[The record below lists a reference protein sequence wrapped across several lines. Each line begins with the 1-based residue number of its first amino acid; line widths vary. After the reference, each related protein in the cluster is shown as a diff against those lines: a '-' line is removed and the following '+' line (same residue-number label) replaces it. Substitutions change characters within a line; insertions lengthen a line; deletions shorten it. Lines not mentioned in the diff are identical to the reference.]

1 VREQSVRILVVLA
14 LAAWLGIA
22 CNASDAT
29 STSNRA
35 ATGIARTA
43 EPTATSAPPSTPTP
57 QPNIILP
64 GAWDAPPASTDMPPP
79 ALSAASAVV
88 LDEASGTVLWQK
100 AGDDIRAPASLTKIA
115 TAVLAL
121 EHGDLGAPVTVD
133 VDSRTMYRS
142 TLMGLLPGDTFT
154 LRDLLYGMMLPSG
167 NDAAL
172 AIGRHLAGSDA
183 AFVSQMN
190 ALAGRLG
197 LWDTHFANPHGLGAR
212 DHVTS
217 ARDVAMLSRYAMSV
231 PGFAEIVGT
240 PYWTARGSR
249 EIGLSNI
256 NTFLFSYPG
265 ADGLKTGYTRRAGS
279 TLSASAVRDGHRI
292 YVVLLNAPSR
302 ESDAYAL
309 MDWAFTAFQWDPSG
323 VAQ

>member
-1 VREQSVRILVVLA
+1 MRFLLTLA
-14 LAAWLGIA
+14 VAAFSLTA
-22 CNASDAT
+22 CNATDANT
-29 STSNRA
+29 TSNRA

-43 EPTATSAPPSTPTP
+43 EPAATLAPPSTPTP
-57 QPNIILP
+57 QPNIVLP
-64 GAWDAPPASTDMPPP
+64 GPWDAPPSPIDMPPP

-88 LDEASGTVLWQK
+88 LDEASGAVLWHK
-100 AGDDIRAPASLTKIA
+100 AGDDVRAPASLTKIA
-115 TAVLAL
+115 TAVIAL
-121 EHGDLGAPVTVD
+121 ETGNLDAEVVVD

-142 TLMGLLPGDTFT
+142 TLMGLLPGDRFT
-154 LRDLLYGMMLPSG
+154 LRDLVYGMMLPSG

-183 AFVSQMN
+183 AFVDEMN
-190 ALAGRLG
+190 AFAERLG

-217 ARDVAMLSRYAMSV
+217 ARDIAMLSRYAMSV

-240 PYWTARGSR
+240 GYWSASGSR

-256 NTFLFSYPG
+256 NTFLFAYPG

-279 TLSASAVRDGHRI
+279 TIAASAVRDGHRV
-292 YVVLLNAPSR
+292 YVVLLNAPQR

-309 MDWAFTAFQWDPSG
+309 MDWAFAAFQWDPAG
-323 VAQ
+323 VTP